1 MFVCVRGNFVC
12 HESFSWL
19 FRLIRK
25 CQLPLRTSS
34 SLAFIENYRGHIFC
48 LYTESFRRP
57 FFNNNCNILIL
68 KGENT
73 TFENRIQLLEK
84 LRIFWTNGKVT
95 QKFLAFLK
103 LWKFLGNICSFKQL
117 FFRIQSLGDPERFF
131 RLCIRLETENRLLSA
146 TDKTAIHR
154 PMDHTGEV

>member
-73 TFENRIQLLEK
+73 TFENRIQPLEK

-117 FFRIQSLGDPERFF
+117 FFRIQSLGAPERFF
-131 RLCIRLETENRLLSA
+131 SA
-146 TDKTAIHR
+146 LYKVRDGKPFT
-154 PMDHTGEV
+154 